1 MVDHLIRATAA
12 AGTVRAVAINSTQ
25 LTAEAKNRHGLSYV
39 ATAALGRAMAAG
51 LLMASGMKRTEARVD
66 LQFKG
71 GGPLGKVWA
80 DAGADGTV
88 RGFVQHPEVEL
99 PPNAI
104 GKLDVGAAVGS
115 NGYLS
120 VMRDLGYGYPYS
132 GSVELVSGEIGDDV
146 TQYLARSEQTPSALL
161 LGVYVDR
168 DGVQA
173 AGGLMLQIM
182 PGAPDALIEE
192 LEAKLGA
199 VSGFTPLLR
208 SGKSL
213 TDILQDI
220 LGDWDLDIAPETNLV
235 RFYCK
240 CSSDRVMGALRMLG
254 EDELT
259 DMIRTDKGAEA
270 TCHFCNE
277 IYRVSES
284 ELVELVKTMAQAG
297 S

>member
-12 AGTVRAVAINSTQ
+12 SGTVRAVAINSTQ
-25 LTAEAKNRHGLSYV
+25 LTAEAKQRHGLSYV
-39 ATAALGRAMAAG
+39 ATAALGRTMAAG

-88 RGFVQHPEVEL
+88 RGFVQNPKVEL
-99 PPNAI
+99 APNAI
-104 GKLDVGAAVGS
+104 GKLDVGAAVGR

-182 PGAPDALIEE
+182 PGAPEALIDEI
-192 LEAKLGA
+192 EAKLGA
-199 VSGFTPLLR
+199 VRGFTPLLR

-220 LGDWDLDIAPETNLV
+220 LGGWDLDIAPETNLV
-235 RFYCK
+235 RFHCK
-240 CSSDRVMGALRMLG
+240 CSSDRVLGALQMLG

-277 IYRVSES
+277 VYRVSES
-284 ELVELVKTMAQAG
+284 ELIALVETMARTG
-297 S
+297 N